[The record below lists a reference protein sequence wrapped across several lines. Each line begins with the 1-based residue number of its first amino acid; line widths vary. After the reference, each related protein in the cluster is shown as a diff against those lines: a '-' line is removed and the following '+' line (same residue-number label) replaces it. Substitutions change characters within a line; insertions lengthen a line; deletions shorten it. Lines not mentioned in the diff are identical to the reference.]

1 MTHRVSQWPE
11 VVRPYWTV
19 TWSVLVAVIGWS
31 FAYDWRAAVRWF
43 RDVSLWLICLP
54 CALMYTLLICSLFV
68 GLSVHSLTV
77 HVTSSSAVHSCS
89 GVVCCSVSCHLQCA
103 IPVEQLFLLVI
114 SYCYLTG
121 HNELRTKEKFISIPY
136 IVLQS
141 FVLLELCSW
150 SPLMKFL
157 PPDTCSPWL
166 CHCLAK
172 KDKFTYVFIN
182 RSARR
187 IDCVSQR
194 DGQTTGGRTHDPCFT
209 LHAWSLGLFCSTGPP
224 RLSTLTAQ
232 VSRPVAG
239 LCSQAADALCW
250 YRAVRC
256 NNGTCLCV
264 CLCVC

>member
-136 IVLQS
+136 IALQS

-172 KDKFTYVFIN
+172 KDKLYICLYQPQCPTD
-182 RSARR
+182 RQ
-187 IDCVSQR
+187 CESQR
-194 DGQTTGGRTHDPCFT
+194 RTDDGRTDTWPMFYAPCLELRTVLQHRAATFV
-209 LHAWSLGLFCSTGPP
+209 GP
-224 RLSTLTAQ
+224 
-232 VSRPVAG
+232 V
-239 LCSQAADALCW
+239 LCTHVLA
-250 YRAVRC
+250 YIY
-256 NNGTCLCV
+256 
-264 CLCVC
+264 